1 MRRLVALLAAV
12 LVTAVSAAAAA
23 AGTFTLH
30 PSGFG
35 EHSYSAWNGQQGLPD
50 LTGNQNQALYFQ
62 KMTSTATNAAGVAV
76 IKGFE
81 GLPFD
86 SLTHLEFWVG
96 ADGHCGA
103 GAPRFDVF
111 VQPMAGPQQTVFIG
125 CQEMT
130 PGLTA
135 TGPSGRTFQQR
146 SYDGPFPSLG
156 TITGIAI
163 VFDEGN
169 DVGQGFVY
177 LDNIAVAAGALGNRW
192 TSASDNGNGNGQTI
206 TQDPTGTDFLAT
218 LMGVPLSMLFPT

>member
-35 EHSYSAWNGQQGLPD
+35 EHSYSAWKGQQGLPD
-50 LTGNQNQALYFQ
+50 STGTQNQALYFQ
-62 KMTSTATNAAGVAV
+62 KMTTTPTVAAGVAV

-81 GLPFD
+81 GLPVS
-86 SLTHLEFWVG
+86 SLSRLEFWVG
-96 ADGHCGA
+96 TDGHCGA

-111 VQPMAGPQQTVFIG
+111 VQLPGGMQQTVFIG

-130 PGLTA
+130 PGPTIPA
-135 TGPSGRTFQQR
+135 PSGRPFQQR
-146 SYDGPFPSLG
+146 SYTGPFPQVG

-169 DVGQGFVY
+169 DVGPGFVY
-177 LDNIAVAAGALGNRW
+177 LDDITVATTTVAHTW
-192 TSASDNGNGNGQTI
+192 TSASDNGNGETI
-206 TQDPTGTDFLAT
+206 TQDPTGADFLAT
-218 LMGVPLSMLFPT
+218 IMGVPLSMLFPT

>member
-35 EHSYSAWNGQQGLPD
+35 EHSYSAWKGQQGLPD
-50 LTGNQNQALYFQ
+50 NTGNQNQALYFQ

-81 GLPFD
+81 GLPVS
-86 SLTHLEFWVG
+86 SLKHLEFWWG
-96 ADGHCGA
+96 IDGDCGA

-111 VQPMAGPQQTVFIG
+111 VQPPIGPQYTLFIG
-125 CQEMT
+125 CQGMMPE
-130 PGLTA
+130 GIDIA
-135 TGPSGRTFQQR
+135 PSGRTFQER
-146 SYDGPFPSLG
+146 SYTGPFPTEG
-156 TITGIAI
+156 TITGISI

-169 DVGQGFVY
+169 DVGHGYVY
-177 LDNIAVAAGALGNRW
+177 LDNITVSAETASHTW
-192 TSASDNGNGNGQTI
+192 TSASDNDNGQTI
-206 TQDPTGTDFLAT
+206 TQDPTGADFLST
-218 LMGVPLSMLFPT
+218 VMGVPLSMLFPT

>member
-1 MRRLVALLAAV
+1 V

-50 LTGNQNQALYFQ
+50 STGNQNQALYFQ
-62 KMTSTATNAAGVAV
+62 KMTSTTTVAAGVAV

-81 GLPFD
+81 GLPVS
-86 SLTHLEFWVG
+86 SLSHLEFWYG
-96 ADGHCGA
+96 MDGHCGA

-111 VQPMAGPQQTVFIG
+111 VQPPGGGPQYTLFIG
-125 CQEMT
+125 CQGMI
-130 PGLTA
+130 PGTTA
-135 TGPSGRTFQQR
+135 TAPSGRVFQER
-146 SYDGPFPSLG
+146 SYDGPFPLVG
-156 TITGIAI
+156 TITGISI

-169 DVGQGFVY
+169 DVGNGFVY
-177 LDNIAVAAGALGNRW
+177 LDNITVTADTASHTW
-192 TSASDNGNGNGQTI
+192 TSASDNGNGQTI
-206 TQDPTGTDFLAT
+206 TQDPTGPDFLAA

>member
-35 EHSYSAWNGQQGLPD
+35 EHSYSAWKAHQGLPD
-50 LTGNQNQALYFQ
+50 STGNQDQALYFQ
-62 KMTSTATNAAGVAV
+62 KMTSTATVAAGVAV

-86 SLTHLEFWVG
+86 SLTHLEFWYG
-96 ADGHCGA
+96 TDGHCGA
-103 GAPRFDVF
+103 GAPRFDIF
-111 VQPMAGPQQTVFIG
+111 VQPTVGPQQSVFIG

-130 PGLTA
+130 PGPTEVA
-135 TGPSGRTFQQR
+135 PSGRVFQQR
-146 SYDGPFPSLG
+146 SYDGPFPLLG
-156 TITGIAI
+156 TITGISI

-169 DVGQGFVY
+169 DVGRGFVY
-177 LDNIAVAAGALGNRW
+177 LDNITVTADTAAHTW
-192 TSASDNGNGNGQTI
+192 TSASDNGNGQTI

>member
-35 EHSYSAWNGQQGLPD
+35 EHSYSAWNAHQGLPD
-50 LTGNQNQALYFQ
+50 STGNQDQALYFQ
-62 KMTSTATNAAGVAV
+62 KMTSTSTVAAGVAV

-81 GLPFD
+81 GRPVS
-86 SLTHLEFWVG
+86 SLSHLEFWWG
-96 ADGHCGA
+96 MDGHCGG

-111 VQPMAGPQQTVFIG
+111 VQLPGGVQQTFFVG
-125 CQEMT
+125 CQVMT
-130 PGLTA
+130 PGPA
-135 TGPSGRTFQQR
+135 MVAPSGRVFERRTF
-146 SYDGPFPSLG
+146 DGPFPQVG

-169 DVGQGFVY
+169 EFDGGYVY
-177 LDNIAVAAGALGNRW
+177 LDNITVAAGAVAHTW
-192 TSASDNGNGNGQTI
+192 TSASDNGNGQTI
-206 TQDPTGTDFLAT
+206 TQDATGADFLAT